1 MDENKPRRRWLSF
14 GIRDLLWAMVVVGLV
29 IVVMLQRIQAG
40 LMKSELHSERVWFN
54 LLEEEFVRAGGE
66 VHRDEYGNISGFVTP
81 VSKTPVFRNRAND

>member
-1 MDENKPRRRWLSF
+1 MTYLRF

-29 IVVMLQRIQAG
+29 IVVMLQHIQAG
-40 LMKSELHSERVWFN
+40 LMKSELHSERAWFN

-81 VSKTPVFRNRAND
+81 ISNTPVFRKRPSD